1 MLITAT
7 QAEAATLSLPFSHL
21 SSLETSQVI
30 FRPTAA
36 LVKVRVVHKCA
47 EKYFTALSLINAA
60 LQTSCF
66 ICRVTLMVA

>member
-7 QAEAATLSLPFSHL
+7 QAEAATLSLSFSHL

-36 LVKVRVVHKCA
+36 LVKVCVVHKCA
-47 EKYFTALSLINAA
+47 EK
-60 LQTSCF
+60 
-66 ICRVTLMVA
+66 